1 MIVIPIVFA
10 FDENMEMPAGV
21 CMTSLLEN
29 ADSDT
34 FYDIFILHHPSC
46 DFSNSLLLDLPKV
59 YGNCKLTFRNVERA
73 FDGAY
78 QVRGITEATYYR
90 LIAPEL
96 IPEYGKFL
104 YSDVDVIFREDL
116 GKYYYVDLKDKYF
129 GAVDTCSALRPDDQ
143 RRMAEEFGYDYRDGY
158 FYAGNLV
165 VNATKLLEDG
175 KLQEFRELGKNNYNQ
190 QDMMILNL
198 ACKGRIASMTP
209 AYCMTSVL
217 YSLIVNRRKDMEE
230 VYGKAEIEHTLKFG
244 IVHYDGPKPWS
255 QPCTNMDIWWHYYR
269 NSIFY
274 DEKFTC
280 DFWIGQRDCLMN
292 MPLKKRIKQLLRYPL
307 DWKQR

>member
-59 YGNCKLTFRNVERA
+59 YGNYKLTFRNVERA

-116 GKYYYVDLKDKYF
+116 GKYYSVDLKDNYF
-129 GAVDTCSALRPDDQ
+129 GAVDTCSVLRPDYQ
-143 RRMAEEFGYDYRDGY
+143 EYLAKEYGYDYRDGY
-158 FYAGNLV
+158 YYAGNLV
-165 VNATKLLEDG
+165 VNATRLLEDG
-175 KLQEFRELGKNNYNQ
+175 KLQEFRELAKRNYHQ
-190 QDMMILNL
+190 QDMAIINL
-198 ACKGRIASMTP
+198 ACKGRITPLSP
-209 AYCMTSVL
+209 AYCLTTPI
-217 YSLIVNRRKDMEE
+217 YSLIVNRRQEM
-230 VYGKAEIEHTLKFG
+230 VGLYGVQEIEHTLKSG
-244 IVHYDGPKPWS
+244 IVHYNGAKPWNG
-255 QPCTNMDIWWHYYR
+255 PCPNMDIWWYYYR
-269 NSIFY
+269 KSIFY
-274 DEKFTC
+274 SEKNTH
-280 DFWIGQRDCLMN
+280 DFWIGQHDSLMK
-292 MPLKKRIKQLLRYPL
+292 MSLMKRIKQLLRYPI
-307 DWKQR
+307 DRKSW